1 MTLRQSHTYIC
12 GYTGY
17 PISTNKGARK
27 TLTQVREHGGVTQDS
42 SARKSALRSQ
52 LRAARKQRDPGTMA
66 KVDLQISQQISDVLE
81 TFEHT
86 HGSVIAAYVAM
97 PHEPSVNTLRSRLQ
111 DTGCTVLIPIVS
123 GDQLLWAIDGNEAS
137 WARNTFG
144 TLEPDPLGAR
154 TSSQALPTCTAIIV
168 PSQAID
174 PRGFRLGQG
183 KGFYDRAL
191 VDVAGLEHSPLII
204 GVTFESEFLPEIPHE
219 EQDIPVDVSVTEST
233 VRWFNT
239 PD

>member
-17 PISTNKGARK
+17 PISTNQGARK
-27 TLTQVREHGGVTQDS
+27 TLTPVREHGGVTQDS

-52 LRAARKQRDPGTMA
+52 LRAARKQRDPGAMA
-66 KVDLQISQQISDVLE
+66 KLDSQISQQISDVLE
-81 TFEHT
+81 TIEIT

-97 PHEPSVNTLRSRLQ
+97 PHEPSMNTLRSQLN
-111 DTGCTVLIPIVS
+111 DMGCTVLIPIVS
-123 GDQLLWAIDGNEAS
+123 GDQLLWALDGNEVS

-154 TSSQALPTCTAIIV
+154 TSSQALPTCTALIV

-174 PRGFRLGQG
+174 QHGFRLGQG

-191 VDVAGLEHSPLII
+191 AEVAGLEHSPMII
-204 GVTFESEFLPEIPHE
+204 GVTFESEFLPEIPTE
-219 EQDIPVDVSVTEST
+219 EHDIPVDVSVTEST
-233 VRWFNT
+233 VRWFST